1 MQQLQ
6 QRDVVGEGGVAPGRP
21 VGAPHAAAEGEHQN
35 IADKGIFG
43 QGYYTRSADRVRT
56 QNSFT
61 QFGKT

>member
-21 VGAPHAAAEGEHQN
+21 VGAPHAAAERQHQN

-43 QGYYTRSADRVRT
+43 QGYYTSSADRVRA
-56 QNSFT
+56 
-61 QFGKT
+61 